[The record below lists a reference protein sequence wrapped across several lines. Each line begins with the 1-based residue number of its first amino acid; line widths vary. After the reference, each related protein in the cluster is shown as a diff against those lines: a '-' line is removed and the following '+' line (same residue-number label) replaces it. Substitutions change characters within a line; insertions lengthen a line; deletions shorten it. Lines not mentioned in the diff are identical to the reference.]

1 MIKRYPIQTNTQ
13 QVLKLDGGTSYGII
27 PVTPSPDGFCIG
39 MWVKDSYLSGNRYI
53 LDCTTA
59 GNTDG
64 FRMNINGSDGT
75 MNLYMYNG
83 ASIVVALGLPRRT
96 GVDTFWTITYIP
108 NDLKLYQQAK
118 VVRTDSSVQMSTP
131 GSLQM
136 GKDKYF
142 SSTYFP
148 GEFHDLFFQNTTEP
162 WTQEEIEDLM
172 FYKTLPV
179 RDGTEAKHWT
189 LDRTN
194 TDQNGENAITLT
206 STTYGGTTKNKP
218 RHILPATAQ
227 KSIDLSATNK
237 LITIPFNVSTTG
249 FNVFFRFKHPAR
261 ANSTQN
267 FLLGQLAGASYNDGF
282 QIYTAA
288 TVPYNRL
295 QMILYDSTTN
305 KGTLTSSPF
314 RDGGWNSCAATFKV
328 DEAKLYTNAVL
339 QAIDTSCTITNPATS
354 PLTINQ
360 KPYTSGGGALL
371 RVKDVVFQNT
381 DTPWTQEQIDDIEYR
396 NIIPEGAY
404 HWSLN
409 NTLLDQNGGNALTA
423 TGASFVDDAPFQPRS
438 AI

>member
-13 QVLKLDGGTSYGII
+13 QVLKLDGGSSYGVI
-27 PVTPSPDGFCIG
+27 PVTPSPNGFCIG
-39 MWVKDSYLSGNRYI
+39 IWVKDAYVSGNKTI
-53 LDCTTA
+53 LDCTST

-64 FRMNINGSDGT
+64 FKLAINGV
-75 MNLYMYNG
+75 NNEILLQIFNG
-83 ASIVVALGLPRRT
+83 ASLTGSLGTKRRT
-96 GVDTFWTITYIP
+96 DVDTFYVITYKV
-108 NDLKLYQQAK
+108 NEMKLYTMAK
-118 VVRTDSSVQMSTP
+118 LRGTDTSVQMSTP
-131 GSLQM
+131 GAFQL
-136 GKDKYF
+136 GKGLAYG
-142 SSTYFP
+142 SSCFP
-148 GEFHDLFFQNTTEP
+148 GAMHDLFFQNTTEP
-162 WTQEEIEDLM
+162 WTKEEIEDMM

-179 RDGTEAKHWT
+179 RDGADAKHWS
-189 LDRTN
+189 LNQTN

-218 RHILPATAQ
+218 RHVLPTTAQ

-237 LITIPFNVSTTG
+237 LITIPFNVSTSG
-249 FNVFFRFKHPAR
+249 FNVFFRFKHPGR
-261 ANSTQN
+261 ATSTQN
-267 FLLGQLAGASYNDGF
+267 FLLGQLAGAGYNDGF

-288 TVPYNRL
+288 TAPYNRL

-409 NTLLDQNGGNALTA
+409 NTLLDQNGENALTA
-423 TGASFVDDAPFQPRS
+423 SGTSFVDDAPFAPRQ